1 MKLEKF
7 SSLRVLVTGADG
19 FIPSYVCATHPKTL
33 QYIIN
38 DAIVI
43 NDS

>member
-1 MKLEKF
+1 MKTRTLLIIGLILPTLLGIIQ
-7 SSLRVLVTGADG
+7 S
-19 FIPSYVCATHPKTL
+19 THPKTL